1 MTAAAVRE
9 KASRLGPALLLAAA
23 FALGGARSVPS
34 RAVLAVLLT
43 ALAAALGRGFS
54 EEAPP
59 APLLFFGWLGTAAL
73 FSPDPAVSLPAFS
86 GYALAG
92 VLFYLAAAGPDGR
105 SGWLA
110 AVKLLGALSA
120 AALLLQRLAGFPL
133 HGLVGANPNYSAVFC
148 AAAFAPVFLEVSAGA
163 RFRVLAPRAALAL
176 LLAAGILASGS
187 RGAALAAFFSGAAG
201 LAYAGRWR
209 WLAWFLAAAAGAA
222 ALLPSSV
229 IADLLKLGDPR
240 AYARPRLWGAALRAA
255 SSAPLLGLGP
265 GRFGAAFELFKFP
278 YFDGISYYGHSTP
291 GAHGVLFDLAA
302 EAGFPAALFF
312 LAAAVPALARGRKE
326 ELPLRLCALAVL
338 LQGCVDMVFYSGA
351 VLLLF
356 WGSLGFASSGA
367 AGPRWRRALP
377 SAAALLLTILT
388 AAALLGG
395 TGGQA
400 RYREEAASE
409 NMAGRDPALAAA
421 VYARALLEEPFNA
434 LAAEG
439 EGRALA
445 AAGDLRAAEAL
456 LGRAVSL
463 EPYFYG
469 ARLELA
475 SVYAAE
481 GRGGLACALLR
492 AAPAAP
498 AAAPRNEYQRR
509 LLERPAD
516 AGRTENAIC
525 GKLKTGG
532 ATALRRD
539 RPWKA
544 TK

>member
-9 KASRLGPALLLAAA
+9 KASRLGPALLLVAA
-23 FALGGARSVPS
+23 FALGGGRSVPS
-34 RAVLAVLLT
+34 KAALAVFLT
-43 ALAAALGRGFS
+43 ALAALLRPGFS
-54 EEAPP
+54 AEAPLP
-59 APLLFFGWLGTAAL
+59 PLLFFGWLGAAAL
-73 FSPDPAVSLPAFS
+73 FSPDPSVSLPAFS

-92 VLFYLAAAGPDGR
+92 VIFYLAASGPAGR

-120 AALLLQRLAGFPL
+120 GVLLLQRLAGFPL

-148 AAAFAPVFLEVSAGA
+148 AAAFAPVLLDVSAGG
-163 RFRVLAPRAALAL
+163 RFRALAPRAALAL

-187 RGAALAAFFSGAAG
+187 RGAALAAFLSGGAG
-201 LAYAGRWR
+201 LAYARRWR
-209 WLAWFLAAAAGAA
+209 WLAWLLAAAAGAA

-229 IADLLKLGDPR
+229 LAGMLKLGDPR

-265 GRFGAAFELFKFP
+265 GRFWAAFELFKFP
-278 YFDGISYYGHSTP
+278 YFDGISYYGHSTL
-291 GAHGVLFDLAA
+291 GAHGALFDLAA

-312 LAAAVPALARGRKE
+312 LAAVVPPLAFGRKE

-351 VLLLF
+351 VLLLL
-356 WGSLGFASSGA
+356 WGSLGFAASGA
-367 AGPRWRRALP
+367 EGFRWKRALP
-377 SAAALLLTILT
+377 SASALLLTVLA

-395 TGGQA
+395 TGGQS
-400 RYREEAASE
+400 RYREVVALE
-409 NMAGRDPALAAA
+409 NMAGRDPVLAAA
-421 VYARALLEEPFNA
+421 VYARGLLDEPFNS
-434 LAAEG
+434 LYAEG

-445 AAGDLRAAEAL
+445 AAGDLRGAQAQ
-456 LGRAVSL
+456 LGRALSL
-463 EPYFYG
+463 EPYFYR

-481 GRGGLACALLR
+481 GRGGLACALLK

-498 AAAPRNEYQRR
+498 AEAPRNGYQRR
-509 LLERPAD
+509 LLERPAG
-516 AGRTENAIC
+516 AGRTENTIC
-525 GKLKTGG
+525 GKWKTGG
-532 ATALRRD
+532 VTARRRN